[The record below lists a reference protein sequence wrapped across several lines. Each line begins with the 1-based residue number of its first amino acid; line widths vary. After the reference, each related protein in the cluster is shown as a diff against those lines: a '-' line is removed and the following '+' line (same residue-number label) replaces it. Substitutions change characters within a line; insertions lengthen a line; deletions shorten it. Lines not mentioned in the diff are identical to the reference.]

1 MATEDKAA
9 NKAKEIRGGV
19 KEVVGDVT
27 DYDDLKAEGPTDQVQ
42 INLKRAGEM
51 VKDAFKK

>member
-9 NKAKEIRGGV
+9 NKSKEIRGGV
-19 KEVVGDVT
+19 KDVVGEVT
-27 DYDDLKAEGPTDQVQ
+27 DDDLKAEGIADQVQ
-42 INLKRAGEM
+42 IHLKRAGEM